1 MQLITGEFLILALL
15 IFVSN
20 YIRARYSVLESLIR
34 GLVVFFPPEKPAEGQ
49 KILYV
54 QIDDKFSQKS
64 PFFAD
69 AELLVIIVYLALG
82 VNLISALL
90 QLNPWV
96 NIGMSVSFYLI
107 IMGLLLCIYGQ
118 FKQVIKSGLTHPDNL
133 LGLVCSLVLFF
144 LQSLILNYKHE
155 DFLDFNFHMS
165 TELLE
170 LQLKATLNPYLPHT
184 FEISVNYLQLTL
196 LLSFFS
202 ALAVYPTFKYINRF
216 VNSYSDSTI
225 SLNKRLYGFLIISP
239 LFITTL

>member
-144 LQSLILNYKHE
+144 CNH
-155 DFLDFNFHMS
+155 
-165 TELLE
+165 
-170 LQLKATLNPYLPHT
+170 
-184 FEISVNYLQLTL
+184 
-196 LLSFFS
+196 
-202 ALAVYPTFKYINRF
+202 
-216 VNSYSDSTI
+216 
-225 SLNKRLYGFLIISP
+225 
-239 LFITTL
+239 